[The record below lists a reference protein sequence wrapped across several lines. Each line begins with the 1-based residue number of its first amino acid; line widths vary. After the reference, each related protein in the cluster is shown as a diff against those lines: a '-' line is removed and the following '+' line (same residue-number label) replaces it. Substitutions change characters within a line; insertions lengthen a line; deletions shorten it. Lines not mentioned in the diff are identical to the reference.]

1 MSFESS
7 SVAAT
12 NYYTTLTSNAVSAY
26 CDGTIRWDQLAG
38 LMGLSRWSFYGPA
51 WSRECSVV
59 RIIDTSYD
67 PATRAM
73 LNRVLDEVWSEV
85 EATLVAGP
93 IDTVATRGHLALRI
107 IRSANDG
114 ERDPARLKSIAL
126 RGVTIKRAY

>member
-1 MSFESS
+1 
-7 SVAAT
+7 
-12 NYYTTLTSNAVSAY
+12 
-26 CDGTIRWDQLAG
+26 
-38 LMGLSRWSFYGPA
+38 
-51 WSRECSVV
+51 VV

-85 EATLVAGP
+85 EATLVEGP
-93 IDTVATRGHLALRI
+93 IDTVATRVHLALRI
-107 IRSANDG
+107 VRSANVG